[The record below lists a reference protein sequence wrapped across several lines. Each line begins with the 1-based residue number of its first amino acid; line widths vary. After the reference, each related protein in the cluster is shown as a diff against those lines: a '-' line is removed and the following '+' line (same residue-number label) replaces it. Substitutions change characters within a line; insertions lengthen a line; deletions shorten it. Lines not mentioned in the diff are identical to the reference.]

1 METFME
7 DCGLP
12 LVLAS
17 ASPRRKAL
25 LASMGIEFEVIISN
39 VKEVDIGAT
48 PTTLVEENATNKCN
62 EVISRLSYPAVVI
75 SADTLVFC
83 DGEVLSKPCNLNEAR
98 SMLQRL
104 SGNTHQ
110 VITGIAVAN
119 TADGRKACGS
129 ETTDVTFRTLTE
141 EEINTFIRVVNPIDR
156 AGAYTVDGPGSLLV
170 SRYDGCYYNVL
181 GLPIVRLD
189 KLLRKV
195 GVFLFKRI
203 RDDHAIFL

>member
-1 METFME
+1 ME
-7 DCGLP
+7 DCKLP

-17 ASPRRKAL
+17 ASPRRHSL
-25 LASMGIEFEVIISN
+25 LSSLGVEFEVIVSYA
-39 VKEVDIGAT
+39 KEIDEGAS
-48 PTTLVEENATNKCN
+48 PTTLVEENALAKCE
-62 EVISRLSYPAVVI
+62 EVSSRLAYPAVVI

-83 DGEVLSKPCNLNEAR
+83 DGEVLSKPQDIDEAR
-98 SMLQRL
+98 SMLLRL

-119 TADGRKACGS
+119 TADGRKARGS

-141 EEINTFIRVVNPIDR
+141 EEIETFIQVVKPIDR

-195 GVFLFKRI
+195 GVFLFQRI
-203 RDDHAIFL
+203 HADKAKFL